1 MPYKIGK
8 IYSPTLLFNR
18 RLRKK
23 VLRHSFHTP
32 PPLTSSCHIIVYR
45 YKQMDLKEWKAH
57 KKLLQEK
64 QDARWKLKEERVV
77 QLFKQWMENH
87 YIPKE
92 KQNILPL
99 YKQ

>member
-1 MPYKIGK
+1 
-8 IYSPTLLFNR
+8 
-18 RLRKK
+18 
-23 VLRHSFHTP
+23 
-32 PPLTSSCHIIVYR
+32 
-45 YKQMDLKEWKAH
+45 MDLKEWKAH